1 MGKIEIM
8 LNLQQELNDST
19 NGIGWER
26 GVTNRGKVIDWRR
39 CILQEG
45 AELIDSYPWK
55 HWKSVDA
62 KPDYE
67 NIKIE
72 TVDIWHFVMS
82 EALRLNK
89 IGGDGDI
96 KTLAK
101 KIESLESYKRFIS
114 SSYQIPNSFYGEI
127 ERVEQM
133 IANLYSKDSL
143 EQMLDDFFAVAS
155 QSRLD
160 LDTLYKLY
168 IGKNIL
174 NNFRQNHGYKEGNYI
189 KEWNGVEDNVVMQEI
204 LSNHDEITPEELYSE
219 LEKRYKLVIGNW

>member
-55 HWKSVDA
+55 HWKSIDA

-89 IGGDGDI
+89 ISGDGDI

-101 KIESLESYKRFIS
+101 KIESLKSYKRFIS

-174 NNFRQNHGYKEGNYI
+174 NKFRQNHGYKEGSYI

-204 LSNHDEITPEELYSE
+204 LSNHNEITPEELYSE
-219 LEKRYKLVIGNW
+219 LEKRYRLVISY